1 MFESELTTGL
11 SKGSR
16 EIARAVVGHDP
27 LDLDAQGCVI
37 GHRRLKESDG
47 ACFSLVPHHPAK
59 GDARRI
65 VDADMDELPTNTEVT
80 IDHTGLS
87 ACDPMT
93 HGTNPAE
100 LLDIEMDEFAR
111 ILALIA
117 ANRLRLESAQL
128 VQAQSTQN
136 PTNGGR
142 RDAGLDR
149 DLLAGPA
156 LAAQALDLFD
166 DLLRRRLA

>member
-1 MFESELTTGL
+1 
-11 SKGSR
+11 
-16 EIARAVVGHDP
+16 
-27 LDLDAQGCVI
+27 
-37 GHRRLKESDG
+37 
-47 ACFSLVPHHPAK
+47 
-59 GDARRI
+59 
-65 VDADMDELPTNTEVT
+65 MDELPTNTEVT

-136 PTNGGR
+136 PTNT
-142 RDAGLDR
+142 
-149 DLLAGPA
+149 
-156 LAAQALDLFD
+156 QS
-166 DLLRRRLA
+166 LRA